1 MSGFAGT
8 GHLLRLAV
16 RRDRV
21 VGTVWVLGLF
31 LFAVSQAAS
40 IISLYPTQADLDRLA
55 RTAEGLGANP
65 AIVALQGPAY
75 DPSTYGGATAWQVVT
90 PGVFLVGLM
99 SMLLVTRHTR
109 QEEETGRAE
118 LVGAGVVGRY
128 AWLAAGLLYVV
139 LVNLVLAAVTALGY
153 TGMGLP
159 AAGSVAL
166 AVGCGLCGLVFAGV
180 AAVCVQLTEHARA
193 ANGMAFAVLGVAFL
207 LRAIG
212 DSATGL
218 SWLSWLS
225 PIGWAERFQP
235 FAGERWAVLLLPV
248 ALLLVLLAAV
258 AALLVRRD
266 VGAGVLPTRLG
277 QAAAPSWLGS
287 PLGLAWRL
295 QRGALAGWAVGAAVA
310 GLSFGGIAQDMV
322 QFAQQDPETA
332 KILESLGGAGSIAD
346 IYLAAILSW
355 IGMLA
360 AGYAVQATLRLR
372 AEETELRAEP
382 VLATATPRTGWAGG
396 HLVVAAAGSAV
407 VLAVGGLLAGLAHG
421 LRSGDLGGELP
432 RVLGGALVQLPA
444 VWVMAAVGA
453 ALFGLA
459 PRLVVGVTWAVLA
472 AVLFVTMFGE
482 ALQLSQLVLDVSP
495 FAHLPR
501 LPAAAFTATPVVWL
515 LAVAAVLATI
525 GLAGFRRRDVVSSA

>member
-1 MSGFAGT
+1 
-8 GHLLRLAV
+8 
-16 RRDRV
+16 
-21 VGTVWVLGLF
+21 
-31 LFAVSQAAS
+31 
-40 IISLYPTQADLDRLA
+40 
-55 RTAEGLGANP
+55 
-65 AIVALQGPAY
+65 
-75 DPSTYGGATAWQVVT
+75 
-90 PGVFLVGLM
+90 
-99 SMLLVTRHTR
+99 
-109 QEEETGRAE
+109 
-118 LVGAGVVGRY
+118 VVGRY
-128 AWLAAGLLYVV
+128 AWLAAGLLYV
-139 LVNLVLAAVTALGY
+139 LGVNVVLAAVTALGY
-153 TGMGLP
+153 VGMGLP
-159 AAGSVAL
+159 GAGSVAL

-180 AAVCVQLTEHARA
+180 AAITVQLTEHARA
-193 ANGMAFAVLGVAFL
+193 ANGLAFAVLGVAFL

-218 SWLSWLS
+218 SWLAWLS

-277 QAAAPSWLGS
+277 PAVAPSWLGS

-332 KILESLGGAGSIAD
+332 EILESLGGAGSITD

-372 AEETELRAEP
+372 AEEAELRAEP
-382 VLATATPRTGWAGG
+382 VLATATPRTGWAGS
-396 HLVVAAAGSAV
+396 HLVVAAVGSAV

-421 LRSGDLGGELP
+421 LRAGDLGGELP

-453 ALFGLA
+453 ALFGLV
-459 PRLVVGVTWAVLA
+459 PRLVVGLTWAVLA
-472 AVLFVTMFGE
+472 GVLFVTMFGE
-482 ALQLSQLVLDVSP
+482 ALQLSQLLLDLSP

-515 LAVAAVLATI
+515 LAVAAVLAAA